1 VPKKNPA
8 LPKYAKLA
16 NGRYVYRPYI
26 TKKQRHDGI
35 KTDKYN
41 YLCPPIL
48 LGYKDDP
55 IHTIYKKYAE
65 VVEQHNYLNADEN
78 CPYLSL
84 CWLYEQYTSGRFFKE
99 LAPKTQTLYKTC
111 AGILEHEIEVDGRNT
126 TLSKLPATHLKTTI
140 IRRIL
145 DRRVE
150 QYKTAGRKGESICN
164 NEKALLSAM
173 YRYGIQY
180 IDALADMKNPAHGIT
195 KYKVA
200 VRDRYVTDEEYECQ
214 HKIAAEKSPEYLPI
228 VMELAYLLA
237 ARGIEVTDLTISSA
251 TSDGIVVKRRKG
263 SKDTIIKWSERLRI
277 AWKAALSLHTIAPQP
292 EAKLLVG
299 RRGHSVT
306 RHAVTKAWQKLK
318 KYMKEA
324 GHESHYFQLHDL
336 KRKGI
341 SDAKDDMIAGHVSPV
356 IRANYTVKLKLFDA
370 PD

>member
-1 VPKKNPA
+1 MPKKKTA

-48 LGYKDDP
+48 LGYQDDP
-55 IHTIYKKYAE
+55 IHIIYKKYAE

-126 TLSKLPATHLKTTI
+126 TLSKLPATQLKTTI

-150 QYKTAGRKGESICN
+150 QYKAVERKGESICN

-195 KYKVA
+195 KYKVK
-200 VRDRYVTDEEYECQ
+200 VRDRYVTDEEYEQ
-214 HKIAAEKSPEYLPI
+214 QYAIAAEKSPAYLPI

-237 ARGIEVTDLTISSA
+237 ARGIEVTDLTINRA
-251 TSDGIVVKRRKG
+251 TSDGIIVERRKG
-263 SKDTIIKWSERLRI
+263 SEDNIIKWSERLRA
-277 AWKAALSLHTIAPQP
+277 AWKAALSLHTTSPQP
-292 EAKLLVG
+292 DATLLVG
-299 RRGHSVT
+299 KGGYSVT
-306 RHAVTKAWQKLK
+306 RPAVTKAWQKLK
-318 KYMKEA
+318 RYMKEE
-324 GHESHYFQLHDL
+324 GYEKMYFWLHDL
-336 KRKGI
+336 KRKGVT
-341 SDAKDDMIAGHVSPV
+341 DAKDNRIAGHISPT